1 MKLHTN
7 RYYQGFFLLI
17 MGIGVTV
24 ILTGCNTVITE
35 NYEATALTTYTWQV
49 EYSLSPAG
57 DKTPRRERFASTS
70 VLNRNGNKP
79 SEAVLQDDRGLWWPA
94 LPPRP
99 TVDEI
104 EQRRQFPSEKAT
116 PPELLKQVDYTLS
129 YQTNQKTV
137 TLPTNDSVYRQAVQA
152 SSSKIPLQLTL
163 GLNNV
168 SIEKAQPIS
177 STESTK

>member
-1 MKLHTN
+1 MMKLNTD
-7 RYYQGFFLLI
+7 RYYQGFLSLM
-17 MGIGVTV
+17 MGIGVAV
-24 ILTGCNTVITE
+24 ILTGCDTVITKE
-35 NYEATALTTYTWQV
+35 YEATALTTYTWQV

-70 VLNRNGNKP
+70 LINRNGLKP
-79 SEAVLQDDRGLWWPA
+79 PEAVLQDEQGLWWPA

-104 EQRRQFPSEKAT
+104 EQRRQFPSERAT

-137 TLPTNDSVYRQAVQA
+137 TLPTNDSVYRQALKA
-152 SSSKIPLQLTL
+152 SSSKTPLQLTL
-163 GLNNV
+163 GLNNA

-177 STESTK
+177 STE